1 LGVERAAAELAKQRA
16 EAQLHLKRRSQLR
29 RLVNLVV
36 QSRAAHRRIEAAQA
50 AAARALA
57 QRGEAAAAEAARL
70 GRAQQLAACV
80 SKSATK
86 TAAKRHAMRERQKAE
101 RDRLKDEEKARQK
114 AEKARRAEQNARQE
128 AQRGTQRIAVRAR
141 PGNCPG
147 RYGSRH
153 TLHRTNTP
161 CGEFGWGGH
170 LTARGAACL
179 PGRRSGVDVAA

>member
-1 LGVERAAAELAKQRA
+1 MERAAAELAKQRA

-50 AAARALA
+50 AAAQALA

-70 GRAQQLAACV
+70 GRARHLAACV
-80 SKSATK
+80 SKLATK

-114 AEKARRAEQNARQE
+114 AEKARQAEQNARQE

-141 PGNCPG
+141 PG

-179 PGRRSGVDVAA
+179 PGRRSAADAAA

>member
-1 LGVERAAAELAKQRA
+1 MERAAAELAKQRA

-50 AAARALA
+50 LA
-57 QRGEAAAAEAARL
+57 QRGDAAAAEAARL
-70 GRAQQLAACV
+70 GRARQLAACV

-101 RDRLKDEEKARQK
+101 RDRLEDEEKARQK
-114 AEKARRAEQNARQE
+114 AEKARQAEQNAWQE
-128 AQRGTQRIAVRAR
+128 VQRGTQRIAVRAR
-141 PGNCPG
+141 PG

-179 PGRRSGVDVAA
+179 PGRRSGADAAA